1 MPGTPGKT
9 HAMRVLD
16 ARGIRYTATVYDPT
30 GAFHTAEEAA
40 ALLSQPPQAIYKT
53 LVVLGESDPRR
64 KPLLIMLPS
73 NAQLDL
79 KRLASTTGDK
89 KLRMAT
95 QREAEKLTGMQAGG
109 IGALGLKRPAAFD
122 VFIDAGVLALDT
134 VHVSAGDRGTDLS
147 LDPADLVTVTN
158 AETIRLA

>member
-1 MPGTPGKT
+1 MPKQTRKT

-16 ARGIRYTATVYDPT
+16 ARGIPYTTTAYDDS

-40 ALLSQPPQAIYKT
+40 ALLGQPPDAIYKT

-64 KPLLIMLPS
+64 KPLLVMVPS

-79 KRLASTTGDK
+79 KRLAETTGEK

-95 QREAEKLTGMQAGG
+95 QKEAEKLTGMQVGG
-109 IGALGLKRPAAFD
+109 ISALGLKRPAAFD
-122 VFIDAGVLALDT
+122 VLIDDRVLSLPS
-134 VHVSAGDRGTDLS
+134 VHVSAGERGIDL
-147 LDPADLVTVTN
+147 PCP
-158 AETIRLA
+158 RPR